1 MCNKHIGRGKQDMNV
16 TLPARKQ
23 HFPLKKN
30 SILRELTDNRVYYA
44 MAMPGLICLVC
55 FCYIPYY
62 FLQAAFKDFNLVE
75 GLAKSPWVGLKN
87 FVYFFTA
94 GDAFNITANTLILNL
109 YFLVAGTISAVA
121 LAILVNEIPSKR
133 FRKITQTM
141 YFFPYFLSWVVIGEI
156 IYNIFSSDYGV
167 LNNVLVSLGLQ
178 KVAWYR
184 HPEYWR
190 SILVAANVWKY
201 TGYSSLVYVAT
212 MAGFDAALYEAAEV
226 DGANKLQRIFYLTIP
241 MLKPTIII
249 LSLFSIGRIF
259 FGDFSMILGVIKGP
273 TMDYVKV
280 IDIYVYNTFRTIGA
294 MGLGSVI
301 AVGLYQSVFGFII
314 IVVTNRLAK
323 RFNEGSALF

>member
-1 MCNKHIGRGKQDMNV
+1 MNM
-16 TLPARKQ
+16 TESAPRRTPL
-23 HFPLKKN
+23 LKKN
-30 SILRELTDNRVYYA
+30 TVLREFADNRVYYA
-44 MAMPGLICLVC
+44 MAIPGLICLFL

-62 FLQAAFKDFNLVE
+62 YLMAAFKDFNLVE
-75 GLAKSPWVGLKN
+75 GLSKSPWVGLKN
-87 FVYFFTA
+87 FIYFFTA
-94 GDAFNITANTLILNL
+94 GDAINITANTLILNA
-109 YFLVAGTISAVA
+109 YFIVAGLISSVT

-133 FRKITQTM
+133 FRKVTQTM

-167 LNNVLVSLGLQ
+167 LNNMLVSLGLQ

-190 SILVAANVWKY
+190 SILVIANIWKY
-201 TGYSSLVYVAT
+201 TGYGSLVYLST
-212 MAGFDAALYEAAEV
+212 MAGFDASLYEAAEV
-226 DGANKLQRIFYLTIP
+226 DGANKLQRILYLTIP
-241 MLKPTIII
+241 MLKSTMIV

-273 TMDYVKV
+273 TMDYVKI
-280 IDIYVYNTFRTIGA
+280 IDIYVYNTFRTIGG

-301 AVGLYQSVFGFII
+301 AVGLYQSVFGL
-314 IVVTNRLAK
+314 IVIVATNRLAK